1 MRKRMILLGVMLLA
15 LAGSIGAYQLPAAA
29 AQDPTIPT
37 RTPTPDGSTLSAGS
51 LDETVGPEVEQEI
64 VATPVVSATPQSSSG
79 ALGLIVPLGGLAL
92 IGAGLVLV
100 LVTRNRRKGDGGAG

>member
-1 MRKRMILLGVMLLA
+1 MILLGVMLLA
-15 LAGSIGAYQLPAAA
+15 LAGGIATFPLPAAM

-37 RTPTPDGSTLSAGS
+37 RTPTPDGSTSSAGS
-51 LDETVGPEVEQEI
+51 LDETVGTEVEQ
-64 VATPVVSATPQSSSG
+64 VTTATPAASTTPQSASD

-100 LVTRNRRKGDGGAG
+100 LVTRNRKNGAGGAG